1 MVPRDNYN
9 TKSGSQPRTEHTH
22 YLVNKHILGSLFLL
36 LWQITIKP
44 KIELNNF
51 HIFVHKMIKQSLKL
65 RKFLT
70 DQVVNMLGHVW
81 WLSIISTP
89 DIYPQ
94 PPFLE
99 FFKDS
104 SILMKGGREWLVCS
118 PPCYQCKACLA
129 WFS

>member
-9 TKSGSQPRTEHTH
+9 TKNGGQPRTEHTH
-22 YLVNKHILGSLFLL
+22 YLVNKHILGLLFLL

-65 RKFLT
+65 GKFST

-89 DIYPQ
+89 Q

-99 FFKDS
+99 FFRDS
-104 SILMKGGREWLVCS
+104 PILMKGGREWLVCCS
-118 PPCYQCKACLA
+118 PCYQCQACLA